1 MHAQTLSL
9 CDCEIRMYPQF
20 DRTRA
25 YMVPHCGLISESVT
39 VPGQVLV
46 LFWIPPRST
55 PKYTFFENSADRD
68 NDPPILLCQVA
79 RANVNAMVQP
89 AGSPKG
95 VFGVF

>member
-1 MHAQTLSL
+1 
-9 CDCEIRMYPQF
+9 
-20 DRTRA
+20 
-25 YMVPHCGLISESVT
+25 MVPHCGLISESVT

-46 LFWIPPRST
+46 LSWIPPRST
-55 PKYTFFENSADRD
+55 PKYTFFENSADRG

-95 VFGVF
+95 GFGVF